1 MVKIKQHQPLRPPEG
16 WEMQEKSLVYQ
27 MERLVNDLY
36 KEISIINEK
45 LNKLDERVTALE
57 EE

>member
-45 LNKLDERVTALE
+45 LDKLDERVTALE